1 MKYWMFNCKKV
12 TQLLSEALDRN
23 LPLYQRMGMRIHL
36 MMCKFCSRYKEQLLF
51 LRKTA
56 HLYSES
62 CEDSNLSIQLSPE
75 VGKRIKESMVR
86 FLEKHE

>member
-1 MKYWMFNCKKV
+1 MKHWMFNCKKV
-12 TQLLSEALDRN
+12 TQLLSESLDRN
-23 LPLYQRMGMRIHL
+23 LSLYQRMGMRIHL
-36 MMCKFCSRYKEQLLF
+36 IMCKFCSRYKEQLLF

-56 HLYSES
+56 RLYSES
-62 CEDSNLSIQLSPE
+62 SEDSNLSIQLSPE

>member
-1 MKYWMFNCKKV
+1 MKHWMFNCKKV
-12 TQLLSEALDRN
+12 TQLLSESLDRN

-56 HLYSES
+56 RLYSENS
-62 CEDSNLSIQLSPE
+62 EDSDLSIQLSSE

>member
-1 MKYWMFNCKKV
+1 MFNCKKV
-12 TQLLSEALDRN
+12 TQLLSESLDRN

-56 HLYSES
+56 RLYSES
-62 CEDSNLSIQLSPE
+62 SEDSDLSIQLSSE
-75 VGKRIKESMVR
+75 VGQRIKESMVR
-86 FLEKHE
+86 FLKKHE

>member
-1 MKYWMFNCKKV
+1 MFNCKKV
-12 TQLLSEALDRN
+12 TRLLSESLDRN
-23 LPLYQRMGMRIHL
+23 LSLYQRMGMRIHL

-56 HLYSES
+56 RLYSENS
-62 CEDSNLSIQLSPE
+62 EDSDLSIQLSSE

>member
-1 MKYWMFNCKKV
+1 
-12 TQLLSEALDRN
+12 
-23 LPLYQRMGMRIHL
+23 
-36 MMCKFCSRYKEQLLF
+36 MMCKFCTRYQEQLLF

-62 CEDSNLSIQLSPE
+62 SEDSDTPVRLSPN

-86 FLEKHE
+86 FLENHEQA

>member
-1 MKYWMFNCKKV
+1 MFNCKRV
-12 TQLLSEALDRN
+12 TQLLSESLDRK

-36 MMCKFCSRYKEQLLF
+36 MMCKLCSRYREQLLF

-56 HLYSES
+56 HLYSERN
-62 CEDSNLSIQLSPE
+62 EDLDLSIQLSSE
-75 VGKRIKESMVR
+75 VGKRIKKSMVR

>member
-1 MKYWMFNCKKV
+1 MFNCKKV
-12 TQLLSEALDRN
+12 TQLLSESLDRN

-56 HLYSES
+56 RLYSES
-62 CEDSNLSIQLSPE
+62 SEDSDLSIQLSSE

-86 FLEKHE
+86 FLKKHE

>member
-1 MKYWMFNCKKV
+1 MKHWMYNCKKV
-12 TQLLSEALDRN
+12 TYLVSESLDRQ
-23 LPLYQRMGMRIHL
+23 LPFHQRMGVRIHF
-36 MMCKFCSRYKEQLLF
+36 MICKFCTRYQEQLLF

-62 CEDSNLSIQLSPE
+62 SEDSETLVKLSPD

-86 FLEKHE
+86 FLEDHE

>member
-1 MKYWMFNCKKV
+1 MFNCKKV
-12 TQLLSEALDRN
+12 TQLVSESFDRKLSF
-23 LPLYQRMGMRIHL
+23 YQRLGMRIHL
-36 MMCKFCSRYKEQLLF
+36 MMCKFCSRYQEQLLF

-56 HLYSES
+56 RLFSES
-62 CEDSNLSIQLSPE
+62 SEAPDLSIQLSPE

>member
-1 MKYWMFNCKKV
+1 
-12 TQLLSEALDRN
+12 
-23 LPLYQRMGMRIHL
+23 
-36 MMCKFCSRYKEQLLF
+36 MCKFCTRYKEQLLF

-62 CEDSNLSIQLSPE
+62 SEDSDTSVKLSSD
-75 VGKRIKESMVR
+75 VGMRIKESMVR

>member
-1 MKYWMFNCKKV
+1 MFNCKKV
-12 TQLLSEALDRN
+12 TQLLSESLDRN

-56 HLYSES
+56 RLYSES
-62 CEDSNLSIQLSPE
+62 SEDSDLSIQLSSE
-75 VGKRIKESMVR
+75 VGQRIKESMVR

>member
-1 MKYWMFNCKKV
+1 MKPWMFNCKKV
-12 TQLLSEALDRN
+12 TQLLSESLDRN

-56 HLYSES
+56 RLYSES
-62 CEDSNLSIQLSPE
+62 SEDSDLSIQLSSE
-75 VGKRIKESMVR
+75 VGQRIKESMVR

>member
-1 MKYWMFNCKKV
+1 MKPWMFNCKKV
-12 TQLLSEALDRN
+12 TQLLSESLDRN

-56 HLYSES
+56 RLYSES
-62 CEDSNLSIQLSPE
+62 SEDSDLSIQLSSE
-75 VGKRIKESMVR
+75 VGQRIKESMVR
-86 FLEKHE
+86 FLKKHE

>member
-1 MKYWMFNCKKV
+1 MKPWMFNCKKV
-12 TQLLSEALDRN
+12 TQLLSESLDRN

-56 HLYSES
+56 HLYSKS
-62 CEDSNLSIQLSPE
+62 SEDSNLSIQLSPE

-86 FLEKHE
+86 FLEKHK

>member
-1 MKYWMFNCKKV
+1 MKPWMFNCKKV
-12 TQLLSEALDRN
+12 TQLLSESLDRN

-56 HLYSES
+56 RLYSES
-62 CEDSNLSIQLSPE
+62 SEDSDLSIQLSSE
-75 VGKRIKESMVR
+75 VGQRIKESMVR
-86 FLEKHE
+86 FLKKNE

>member
-1 MKYWMFNCKKV
+1 MKHWMFNCKKV
-12 TQLLSEALDRN
+12 TQLLSESLDRN
-23 LPLYQRMGMRIHL
+23 LPLYERMGIRIHL

-56 HLYSES
+56 RLYSES
-62 CEDSNLSIQLSPE
+62 SEDSDLSIQLSPE
-75 VGKRIKESMVR
+75 VGKRIKESMAP

>member
-1 MKYWMFNCKKV
+1 
-12 TQLLSEALDRN
+12 
-23 LPLYQRMGMRIHL
+23 
-36 MMCKFCSRYKEQLLF
+36 MMCKFCTRYQEQLLF
-51 LRKTA
+51 LCKTA

-62 CEDSNLSIQLSPE
+62 SEDSDTPVKLSPA

>member
-1 MKYWMFNCKKV
+1 MFNYKKV
-12 TQLLSEALDRN
+12 TQLVSESFDRKLSF
-23 LPLYQRMGMRIHL
+23 YQRLGMRIHL
-36 MMCKFCSRYKEQLLF
+36 MMCKFCSRYQEQLLF

-56 HLYSES
+56 RLFSES
-62 CEDSNLSIQLSPE
+62 SEAPDLSIQLSSE

>member
-1 MKYWMFNCKKV
+1 MKHWMFNCKKV

-56 HLYSES
+56 RLYSENS
-62 CEDSNLSIQLSPE
+62 EDSDLSIQLSSE

>member
-1 MKYWMFNCKKV
+1 MKPWMFNCKKV
-12 TQLLSEALDRN
+12 TQLLSESLDRN

-56 HLYSES
+56 RLYSES
-62 CEDSNLSIQLSPE
+62 SEDSDLSVQLSSE

>member
-1 MKYWMFNCKKV
+1 MFNCKKV
-12 TQLLSEALDRN
+12 TQLVSESFDRKLSF
-23 LPLYQRMGMRIHL
+23 YQRLGMRIHL
-36 MMCKFCSRYKEQLLF
+36 MMCKFCSRYQEQLLF

-56 HLYSES
+56 RLFSES
-62 CEDSNLSIQLSPE
+62 SEAPDLSIQLSSE

>member
-1 MKYWMFNCKKV
+1 MV
-12 TQLLSEALDRN
+12 SESLDRQ
-23 LPLYQRMGMRIHL
+23 LPMYQRIGVRIHF
-36 MMCKFCSRYKEQLLF
+36 MMCKFCARYQEQLLF

-62 CEDSNLSIQLSPE
+62 SEDSDTPVKLSPD

>member
-1 MKYWMFNCKKV
+1 MFNCKKV
-12 TQLLSEALDRN
+12 TQLLSESLDRN

-56 HLYSES
+56 RLYSES
-62 CEDSNLSIQLSPE
+62 SEDSDLSVQLSSE
-75 VGKRIKESMVR
+75 AGKRIKESMVR

>member
-1 MKYWMFNCKKV
+1 MKHWMFNCKKV
-12 TQLLSEALDRN
+12 TRLLSESLDRN
-23 LPLYQRMGMRIHL
+23 LSLYQRMGMRIHL

-56 HLYSES
+56 RLYSENS
-62 CEDSNLSIQLSPE
+62 EDSDLSIQLSSE